1 MPLPVRDRIATW
13 SSRKRAAIGA
23 ALILAVIA
31 LDMIY
36 AHRVGQRHD
45 QFDLRVYAGAVHQWW
60 HGGDLYAYARPDEG
74 RGWGFTYPPFAAII
88 MAPMAVLPW
97 TAISAIQAF
106 ASAVATTLILALL
119 LRPAAERWG
128 WWLPAVVAM
137 ADLALLPLEPW
148 ASTLSYGQVNILLL
162 ALVAV
167 DLLVA
172 VPRHHVLAGMC
183 IGVATAV
190 KLTPAIFIAYLL
202 IVRER
207 RAALVA
213 SATAV
218 LATLLT
224 AAVAPHESAEFW
236 TTKIFDIQRIGE
248 PSWIDNQ
255 SLNGMMHRLNPDAAT
270 LLWGAAAIVVA
281 AVWLWRIRKV
291 DESDRIGGFALTA
304 VVSCLISP
312 ITWVYSLVWL
322 IPAIAVLADRA
333 AERDVS
339 ARRRIVVLAGLLG
352 AYGLLCSHL
361 VWRPDHGPVGF
372 LTSNLYVL
380 VSLALLIGLPLR
392 RREPATT
399 SVPAQPGVPWS
410 RMAGRRQQMTGRTP
424 GA

>member
-13 SSRKRAAIGA
+13 SSRKHAALGA
-23 ALILAVIA
+23 AVILTVIA

-36 AHRVGQRHD
+36 ARRVGQRHD

-74 RGWGFTYPPFAAII
+74 RGWGFTYPPFAAVI

-119 LRPAAERWG
+119 LRRTAQRLG
-128 WWLPAVVAM
+128 WWLPAVVAV
-137 ADLALLPLEPW
+137 ADVLLLPFEPW

-218 LATLLT
+218 LATLL
-224 AAVAPHESAEFW
+224 AAALDPHESVEFW
-236 TTKIFDIQRIGE
+236 TSKIFDVQRIGE
-248 PSWIDNQ
+248 PSWVDNQ
-255 SLNGMMHRLNPDAAT
+255 SLNGTMHRLSPHAAT
-270 LLWGAAAIVVA
+270 VLWGSAAIVVV
-281 AVWLWRIRKV
+281 AVWLGRIRKV
-291 DESDRIGGFALTA
+291 DGSDRIAGFALTA

-322 IPAIAVLADRA
+322 IPAIAVLAARVA
-333 AERDVS
+333 ARDAP
-339 ARRRIVVLAGLLG
+339 ARRHIAVLVGLLG

-361 VWRPDHGPVGF
+361 VWRPEHGPIGF
-372 LTSNLYVL
+372 LTANLYVL
-380 VSLALLIGLPLR
+380 VSLALLAGLPLR
-392 RREPATT
+392 QPEPAAA
-399 SVPAQPGVPWS
+399 SVPAQPGVPLS
-410 RMAGRRQQMTGRTP
+410 RMIGRRQPISGRTP
-424 GA
+424 GQ